1 MARGVQKKW
10 PRLKAKG
17 YRIVAIDQ
25 HSEAVAT
32 NQKPTWF
39 PVNSRPR
46 LAVSGARGKVNM
58 LGAVTDDG
66 DRFVALTPNRFNAEV
81 AKHFLRALQH
91 EFGEKLAIVLDNAPY
106 FIAKTLKKQA
116 AGDGLLLEYLPSHSP
131 ELNPLENCW
140 RQLRERRANRLFE
153 TVEEVHEYVSTA
165 LPRLISPQIY
175 EYLC

>member
-1 MARGVQKKW
+1 M
-10 PRLKAKG
+10 KAEG

-32 NQKPTWF
+32 NQKPDWF

-46 LAVSGARGKVNM
+46 LPVSGVRDKMNM

-66 DRFVALTPNRFNAEV
+66 ERFIALTPNQFNAEV
-81 AKHFLRALQH
+81 AKHFLRAVQH
-91 EFGEKLAIVLDNAPY
+91 EFGEKLAIVLDNASY

-116 AGDGLLLEYLPSHSP
+116 AADGLLLEFLPSHSP

-140 RQLRERRANRLFE
+140 RQLRDGRANRLFL
-153 TVEEVHEYVSTA
+153 TLDEVNEFLSTA
-165 LPRLISPQIY
+165 LPTLNSPQIY